1 MILLFWLLVVL
12 VCLSQMPAG
21 LGRSSN
27 IAGAALTE
35 ALFQAEPSME
45 GRYFGTGG
53 VNSAGD
59 GSYLF
64 LSSPAPRARPC
75 LAAPA

>member
-12 VCLSQMPAG
+12 FCLSQMPAG

-45 GRYFGTGG
+45 GRYFGAEG

-64 LSSPAPRARPC
+64 LSSSAMRARPC